1 MENSRHQHPCLM
13 PAVYHHIFEKLPMI
27 PVGAYVTYLALGVRF
42 DLPASWQLQLSVC
55 ELVEEN
61 HQVPV
66 VLVAFEVPGVAA
78 HLQDHV
84 FHTAAAGEHP
94 VGRLKREQWHG
105 WFLERHSYQCCGV
118 TAASSLSLFLPSDGL
133 YHLRSSLYCCPS

>member
-1 MENSRHQHPCLM
+1 MTTCRCISSRFSFQMNNFSVLFNWQQNLSVM
-13 PAVYHHIFEKLPMI
+13 ATVGHHIFKKWLMI
-27 PVGAYVTYLALGVRF
+27 LSAHITYLALGVGF

-66 VLVAFEVPGVAA
+66 VLVALEVPGIAA

-94 VGRLKREQWHG
+94 VGRLKREQ
-105 WFLERHSYQCCGV
+105 
-118 TAASSLSLFLPSDGL
+118 
-133 YHLRSSLYCCPS
+133 